1 MPRRIPNQV
10 TQTVSRLLQ
19 GGYMKAPPAWYE
31 ATLRHPPLVPP
42 PHHTRQRPDEDL
54 PRSQQSSAMRQPHER
69 AAAIGGRSKLNSR
82 KKIRSQMPPLRPQPI
97 VYEADR
103 IRRQFFRD
111 HPWETAR
118 PQTLAEMDYT
128 LDHGDEPEIPAGT
141 WPELSM
147 WSRMNPSVEK
157 YVCCANGSV
166 IQCTLKTREVGGVSL
181 SDAYR
186 RTIASYHAIQAEREL
201 RMRYANLEARSL
213 GADMGLSETER
224 GFLKEGRE
232 LDKWAVPIAGTSSM
246 ESVPSAGTSPRDK
259 RVKRVNSEF
268 TGGDS
273 YMAAASSV
281 SHGRGT
287 EMGPATGSAGAAAP
301 AGASPSP
308 DDYLGIGASLH
319 R

>member
-10 TQTVSRLLQ
+10 TQTVGRLLQ

-54 PRSQQSSAMRQPHER
+54 PRSLQGSTLRQPHER

-111 HPWETAR
+111 HPWEATR
-118 PQTLAEMDYT
+118 PQTLVEMDYT
-128 LDHGDEPEIPAGT
+128 LENSPVPEIPAGT
-141 WPELSM
+141 WPELSA
-147 WSRMNPSVEK
+147 WSRMNPTVEE
-157 YVCCANGSV
+157 YVCHANSSV

-232 LDKWAVPIAGTSSM
+232 LDKWAVSSTGTGSLDSS
-246 ESVPSAGTSPRDK
+246 SSAGTTARGQ
-259 RVKRVNSEF
+259 RVKRAHTEF
-268 TGGDS
+268 TGGDL

-281 SHGRGT
+281 SHGQGAVV
-287 EMGPATGSAGAAAP
+287 GPTSGSDGAAAP
-301 AGASPSP
+301 ADASSLP